1 MFVLLAV
8 SVGVYYWSTPR
19 VPRVRNVRNVDTHAL
34 HTETKTVSMK
44 KTMATYPLTARERE
58 IALLAMQG
66 QSSTEIAGQ
75 LAISVRTVDKH
86 LQNIYR
92 KLNIRS
98 RSELKYV
105 LRDMD
110 AVDM

>member
-8 SVGVYYWSTPR
+8 SVGVYYSSTPR
-19 VPRVRNVRNVDTHAL
+19 VPRVRNVRSDDAHGLNM
-34 HTETKTVSMK
+34 ETKT
-44 KTMATYPLTARERE
+44 MALEKNVPAYPLTARERE
-58 IALLAMQG
+58 IALRAMQG
-66 QSSTEIAGQ
+66 QSSAEIAKQ
-75 LAISVRTVDKH
+75 LSISVRTVDKH

-105 LRDMD
+105 LREL
-110 AVDM
+110 VE